1 MTFTTYTRVFM
12 AACAMQSATYGLT
25 FLLPE
30 LFAQIGGTTADV
42 GSVLSVTALTT
53 LAVVMFLGEAT
64 KRIGVMAPL
73 AASGVICALSLILF
87 ARAASIDAMVYFA
100 GGLLGLGWGL
110 FYVLGPIALAQVLK
124 PDQRV
129 TQFTWLST
137 FVMAGIGVGP
147 IIGYLVGAKLGFFL
161 VSAACL
167 ICSASFAALTPH
179 HRNLRVTRADVENDL
194 SFRSATQVMTS
205 RAWRPIVMVGLG
217 ASVFAAVLNFQTV
230 YADANGLSYAVF
242 FLVYTVTVIIGRLV
256 MARFIGTH
264 APYGVISFLMA
275 VMTAAVLV
283 LLNQSSNMI
292 VYIVAS
298 TLFGIGYGVAYPI
311 VKAMA
316 ANDARP
322 ELTAATLQMF
332 GLSYFVGV
340 FGFPFVAGVVIT
352 TAGIPA
358 LLIIAALLS
367 CVEGGLAY
375 ARWRRDR
382 TVVAMKSGD

>member
-1 MTFTTYTRVFM
+1 MTYTTFTRVFM
-12 AACAMQSATYGLT
+12 TACGLQSITYGLT

-42 GSVLSVTALTT
+42 GSVLGVTALTT
-53 LAVVMFLGEAT
+53 LAVVLLLGEAT
-64 KRIGVMAPL
+64 KRIGIMPPL
-73 AASGVICALSLILF
+73 AASGLICALSLILF

-100 GGLLGLGWGL
+100 GGMLGLGWGL

-147 IIGYLVGAKLGFFL
+147 IIGYLVGAELGFS
-161 VSAACL
+161 VVAVACL
-167 ICSASFAALTPH
+167 ACAAAFATLTH
-179 HRNLRVTRADVENDL
+179 HHTNLRVTQADVENDL

-205 RAWRPIVMVGLG
+205 CAWRPIVMVGLG
-217 ASVFAAVLNFQTV
+217 ASVFAAVSNFQTV
-230 YADANGLSYAVF
+230 YADANGLSYAAF
-242 FLVYTVTVIIGRLV
+242 FLAYTVTVIIGRLV

-264 APYGVISFLMA
+264 APYGVIAFLMV

-283 LLNQSSNMI
+283 LLIQSSNMI
-292 VYIVAS
+292 VYVAAS
-298 TLFGIGYGVAYPI
+298 ILFGIGYGVAYPI

-316 ANDARP
+316 ANDACP

-352 TAGIPA
+352 TAGIPT

-367 CVEGGLAY
+367 CAEGSLAY
-375 ARWRRDR
+375 VRWRQDR
-382 TVVAMKSGD
+382 IVVAMMSSD